1 MPVIAVV
8 NFEMVGGGANAED
21 SESVEYVSTHSALLP
36 CIISRMLPLRLMMV
50 SKYPSNFECR

>member
-50 SKYPSNFECR
+50 LNFEGR